1 MSKSNAI
8 VDRNIVTDV
17 ESGHSR
23 PASLP
28 SDYESS
34 EHYQSEGTQSN
45 FRSVVTVPQPQHT
58 IPDTVTGGAGT
69 SAAPE
74 VVEALPSD
82 ILEVLGE
89 SKEKD
94 EVFGPRIREEISKR
108 WGKIIMEGLGKE
120 QKQKLFNNTLI
131 PENFQLVKAPKLNQ
145 EISSVL
151 TESARNR
158 DKRLEWTQNHLGIG
172 IAGITNLLS
181 SVIDGNLEKAEI
193 IKKLSETAQILLDL
207 HCQNTANRRK
217 LVTFSLDKKFLN
229 IIQGVKRDTFLFGEN
244 LGEKIKA
251 SKMAEKSGLQIR
263 RTEPQPSTS
272 HRATRSNNYRQG
284 NSRRPLRHQNYR
296 GRSSGHRTQASNSNT
311 GRYPAPAGRYS
322 SAKTAPKAPPKPD

>member
-1 MSKSNAI
+1 MTIIVKWFDAIKSFCCHCLKPNLSKSNAI
-8 VDRNIVTDV
+8 VDRNIVPDV

-28 SDYESS
+28 PDYESS
-34 EHYQSEGTQSN
+34 EHYQSDGTESN
-45 FRSVVTVPQPQHT
+45 LRSVVTVPQHT

-120 QKQKLFNNTLI
+120 QKQKLFNNILT
-131 PENFQLVKAPKLNQ
+131 PENFQLIKAPKLNQ

-158 DKRLEWTQNHLGIG
+158 DKRLE
-172 IAGITNLLS
+172 
-181 SVIDGNLEKAEI
+181 
-193 IKKLSETAQILLDL
+193 
-207 HCQNTANRRK
+207 
-217 LVTFSLDKKFLN
+217 
-229 IIQGVKRDTFLFGEN
+229 
-244 LGEKIKA
+244 
-251 SKMAEKSGLQIR
+251 
-263 RTEPQPSTS
+263 
-272 HRATRSNNYRQG
+272 
-284 NSRRPLRHQNYR
+284 
-296 GRSSGHRTQASNSNT
+296 
-311 GRYPAPAGRYS
+311 
-322 SAKTAPKAPPKPD
+322 